1 FLRTSVDHIHVDSWL
16 RRKGGNI
23 APGVPLEKSM
33 RWSEWGVY
41 LADHPE
47 PWPEVYQTT
56 LACIKSAYF
65 LSKKAGGKITGILI
79 GPAATI
85 ERRWDEAFAS
95 YPGAESLQWD
105 FEYPFAVI
113 AELGRQSGF
122 SVIDLGP
129 PFQKD
134 FLESKISRSWPH
146 DGHWNA
152 AGNKLA
158 AEI

>member
-1 FLRTSVDHIHVDSWL
+1 MMSIFPDNDFWDSHEALSASPSKVFYRLQPDGSLEYVPPQGSWITVTVRPWFRKSACLTFLRTTVDHIHVDSWL
-16 RRKGGNI
+16 RRMGVNI

-65 LSKKAGGKITGILI
+65 LSKKAGAKFAVMLI

-95 YPGAESLQWD
+95 Y
-105 FEYPFAVI
+105 
-113 AELGRQSGF
+113 
-122 SVIDLGP
+122 
-129 PFQKD
+129 
-134 FLESKISRSWPH
+134 
-146 DGHWNA
+146 
-152 AGNKLA
+152 
-158 AEI
+158 